1 MTWSSLDREARSAA
15 TSVARDGILGAVPS
29 HLLDMLDDDEQ
40 REVLA
45 ATRRRR
51 FKRNEVVF
59 HDGDP
64 GDTLHLVVQGHFAI
78 RITTPLGDQAMV
90 RVFGP
95 ADYFGELAMLST
107 GPRRGSAISLDG
119 GETMSLHR
127 DDFDQLRVKR
137 PKINELLTDAL
148 VSEVRRLSTALI
160 EALYLPVE
168 RRIWLRLIDLV
179 ELFGGDSPVVIPLT
193 QDDIAQLAGTTRPTA
208 NRVLRAGEEEGV
220 LRLARGRIEIHDRV
234 ALRRLAH

>member
-1 MTWSSLDREARSAA
+1 M
-15 TSVARDGILGAVPS
+15 PS
-29 HLLDMLDDDEQ
+29 HLFEMLDAADQ
-40 REVLA
+40 REILA
-45 ATRRRR
+45 TARRRR

-64 GDTLHLVVQGHFAI
+64 GDTLHMVERGHFAI

-95 ADYFGELAMLST
+95 ADYFGELAMLSP
-107 GPRRGSAISLDG
+107 GPRKGSAVCLDG
-119 GETMSLHR
+119 GETLSMHR
-127 DDFDQLRVKR
+127 DDFERFRAKS
-137 PKINELLTDAL
+137 PKIDEMLTSAL
-148 VSEVRRLSTALI
+148 VTEVRRLSAALI

-168 RRIWLRLIDLV
+168 RRIWLRLVDLLK
-179 ELFGGDSPVVIPLT
+179 LFGGDPPVVIPLT

-208 NRVLRAGEEEGV
+208 NRVLRTGEEKGV
-220 LRLARGRIEIHDRV
+220 LALARGRIEVHDPA